1 MRTLL
6 ALLLVAGL
14 ATADKIVLRDKTIL
28 EGTAKAAAD
37 DGKITIGARTLK
49 PDEILLWVDG
59 EGKPINTPTFVDQ
72 MRAYDAI
79 NDVTILE
86 RCREFIPAAIEA
98 KAGGSARALL
108 AEAERLGMPADE
120 VDALSPRVLA
130 TPPDKTDAAYDL
142 HERKEFATLLAQQSK
157 ANGALK
163 GKLRGLELLRAAL
176 VRDEQQKSALEILE
190 TVAPGKRTGR
200 RRRRRR
206 QTDEQKKAAAA
217 QRRVWLDWQVD
228 VLPSKFGRIRLLNSG
243 HPEMQRAKEL
253 WRPRNKDTGQRGEP
267 IPIHGIETE
276 EIVFLTP
283 MEKTAIVKMCVSI
296 ARTNCRAL
304 EKLFATDEP
313 KRGTTDPLVIY
324 FYRNQKEYIELSG
337 EGRGTRPSPMIAM
350 SAGHYI
356 STENVSR
363 FFWPNRP
370 GAAESVRETFVHELT
385 HHWIQERN
393 PRWSRANEAQGALK
407 VTTPGVWIV
416 EGIAVFMQE
425 GRFDLKEGTWSH
437 FNPHCLALDSVAAI
451 AKMKLMPWDR
461 RFKWSQFDPSNAAA
475 ACVIPVEKLMPWERL
490 FTITKMDLSTNV
502 ETGKIQAHYKGKWN
516 LRPIPMSE
524 MLLFYKQSGSACQF
538 LYWGESGKYREKLKD
553 YVTAYYTGDKKGTD
567 LQTAFGMTPDELGTK
582 VEVFAQKVVDG
593 WRPPSEK

>member
-6 ALLLVAGL
+6 ALLLVVGL
-14 ATADKIVLRDKTIL
+14 ADLVGLAGADTIVLRDGTIV
-28 EGTAKAAAD
+28 EGAAKASG

-59 EGKPINTPTFVDQ
+59 EGKPVNTPTFVDQ

-120 VDALSPRVLA
+120 VDALSPKVLA

-142 HERKEFATLLAQQSK
+142 HERKEFATLLALQSK

-176 VRDEQQKSALEILE
+176 VRDEQQKTALEILE

-228 VLPSKFGRIRLLNSG
+228 VLPSKFGRIRLLNTG

-253 WRPRNKDTGQRGEP
+253 WRPRDKDTGQRGDP

-283 MEKTAIVKMCVSI
+283 MEKTEIVKMCVSI

-304 EKLFATDEP
+304 EKLFATDKP

-324 FYRNQKEYIELSG
+324 FYRTQKEYIELSG
-337 EGRGTRPSPMIAM
+337 EGRGARPNPMIAM

-393 PRWSRANEAQGALK
+393 PRWARADEAQGEAR
-407 VTTPGVWIV
+407 VTIPGVWIV

-451 AKMKLMPWDR
+451 AKAKELMPWD
-461 RFKWSQFDPSNAAA
+461 
-475 ACVIPVEKLMPWERL
+475 RL
-490 FTITKMDLSTNV
+490 FTITKVDLSTNV
-502 ETGKIQAHYKGKWN
+502 ETGKIQAHYRGKWN

-538 LYWGESGKYREKLKD
+538 LYWGENGKYREKLKD

-567 LQTAFGMTPDELGTK
+567 LQNAFGMTPDELGAK
-582 VEVFAQKVVDG
+582 VEKFAQKVVDG